1 MGRNGSLV
9 MPISIDSQLTPYV
22 AALAATLLFLA
33 LLWIRAKRA
42 ANLAAKK
49 TARPIIK
56 ARKRSRDSE

>member
-42 ANLAAKK
+42 ANLATKK
-49 TARPIIK
+49 NSKTDYQGKKKI
-56 ARKRSRDSE
+56 SRQ